1 MKSSIVVA
9 AFALLFS
16 VSAASAQHVYK
27 TNARQQV
34 RIHQGMRCGTITPG
48 EHRAIKR
55 QQQDV
60 RLAVRVAKSDGV
72 ITPSERRI
80 IRKEQMQASNTIY
93 NAKHNNKRMR

>member
-1 MKSSIVVA
+1 MKSSIVLA

-16 VSAASAQHVYK
+16 VSASAQHIYK
-27 TNARQQV
+27 TNARQQARV
-34 RIHQGMRCGTITPG
+34 HQGMRCGTITPA

-80 IRKEQMQASNTIY
+80 IRREQMQASNTIY
-93 NAKHNNKRMR
+93 NAKHNNYRMR